1 MKQFYFLNANDGLIT
16 RNLHIFSPPP
26 LYATSAVYRHFM
38 QLDAHFRRFEQQS
51 AKRRMSGSHWASLP
65 VSPIS
70 WMRTW
75 AIGYEQ

>member
-51 AKRRMSGSHWASLP
+51 AKRRMSGSHWDLDLAQTNILYF
-65 VSPIS
+65 
-70 WMRTW
+70 RDNLHNT
-75 AIGYEQ
+75 